1 MKRFF
6 DGFPLNAHP
15 MATLSSMVTALSA
28 FHPDTDSVDEDIID
42 YFFISMNYIYLSSLP
57 N

>member
-15 MATLSSMVTALSA
+15 MATLSSMVTVLSA
-28 FHPDTDSVDEDIID
+28 FHPKSESEDEEIIELN
-42 YFFISMNYIYLSSLP
+42 IIKI
-57 N
+57 